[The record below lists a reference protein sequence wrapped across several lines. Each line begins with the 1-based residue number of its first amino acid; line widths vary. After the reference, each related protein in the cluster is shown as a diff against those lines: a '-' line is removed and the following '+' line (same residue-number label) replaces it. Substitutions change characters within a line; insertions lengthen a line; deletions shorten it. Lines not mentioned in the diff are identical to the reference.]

1 MKVVETA
8 LLYAPSNSAKVT
20 RMKAALIRSGV
31 RVKLVKVEQFNQTIG
46 DLIGLKQEQID
57 EIASSRVVGD
67 ASAGHEINENL
78 EELEQL
84 NTLGEEVLVLWNFS
98 SPRIDGV
105 LNQFK
110 KAGVPKVALKAVV
123 TPNNINWTF
132 AQLIRELQKEHAA
145 YKES

>member
-67 ASAGHEINENL
+67 ASAGHEINENSL
-78 EELEQL
+78 
-84 NTLGEEVLVLWNFS
+84 LVIIPSSTNLSIYDCCFS
-98 SPRIDGV
+98 
-105 LNQFK
+105 
-110 KAGVPKVALKAVV
+110 
-123 TPNNINWTF
+123 
-132 AQLIRELQKEHAA
+132 LI
-145 YKES
+145 